1 MKVERGT
8 VIANGQRKDVEFPRT
23 IADFVGSYGFT
34 QGQVVVEYNGN
45 VLRRN
50 EMESTNLK
58 DGDSIEI
65 IAPVAGG

>member
-1 MKVERGT
+1 VR
-8 VIANGQRKDVEFPRT
+8 
-23 IADFVGSYGFT
+23 SYGFT
-34 QGQVVVEYNGN
+34 PGQVVVEYNGK

-50 EMESTNLK
+50 EMESTKLK